1 MKLII
6 SLLSGDSCEFVLVY
20 IYIWNDMSS
29 ESRCDFDYSTCILG
43 HKGVYMSQLK
53 LLWFLSDTLK
63 LGV

>member
-1 MKLII
+1 VSSFL
-6 SLLSGDSCEFVLVY
+6 Y